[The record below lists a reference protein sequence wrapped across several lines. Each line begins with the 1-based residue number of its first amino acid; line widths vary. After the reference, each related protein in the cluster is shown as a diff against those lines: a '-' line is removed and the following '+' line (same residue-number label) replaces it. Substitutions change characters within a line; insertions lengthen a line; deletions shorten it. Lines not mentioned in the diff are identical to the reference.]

1 MTPEQFAIFM
11 TEQAEYFRELH
22 GDCHDLT
29 AEVISEDSLAFRA
42 KFEQKEKQHEQDS
55 GIH

>member
-11 TEQAEYFRELH
+11 TEQAEYFRKLH